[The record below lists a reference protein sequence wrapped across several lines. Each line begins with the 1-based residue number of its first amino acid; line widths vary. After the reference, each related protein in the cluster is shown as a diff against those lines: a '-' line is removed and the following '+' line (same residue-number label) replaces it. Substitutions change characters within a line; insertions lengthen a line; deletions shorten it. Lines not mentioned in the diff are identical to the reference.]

1 MIASFRHKGLQ
12 ELFDSGR
19 SARVPA
25 DMKKRIIVRL
35 DALDAAKTLADL
47 NRPGFR
53 LHPLKGTAAGRY
65 AIDVNGPWRL
75 TFAWNDGTVSA
86 LDLEQYH

>member
-1 MIASFRHKGLQ
+1 MIASFRNKGLQ
-12 ELFDSGR
+12 ELFDTGR

-25 DMKKRIIVRL
+25 DMRKRIIVRL

-47 NRPGFR
+47 DRPGFR

-75 TFAWNDGTVSA
+75 TFAWKDGTVSA

>member
-1 MIASFRHKGLQ
+1 MIASFRHKGLK
-12 ELFDSGR
+12 ELFDSGK
-19 SARVPA
+19 SASVPA
-25 DMKKRIIVRL
+25 DMRKRIIVRL
-35 DALDAAKTLADL
+35 DVLDAAKTLADL

-53 LHPLKGTAAGRY
+53 LHQLKPSLRW

-75 TFAWNDGTVSA
+75 TFEWRDGTVLA